1 MQDREKLARDS
12 EKKFGRAVRN
22 TILDKS
28 REIGRLWSLMELL
41 DPNGQLASSVG
52 CVALAGKPNLEGY
65 IEVDQLDVEAHNKVQ
80 REQGMPER
88 VLPPEFV
95 AALFEKFGVLDIN
108 DGGVDDVKSATGVIF
123 TPYQLVEVAF
133 AAGEH
138 YATELANRKGL
149 APLLEKSEDKDT
161 SDAFD
166 ADEDTNDGD
175 SDEEVEED
183 EGSVDD
189 DDDDFADED
198 FDDEDDQD

>member
-1 MQDREKLARDS
+1 
-12 EKKFGRAVRN
+12 
-22 TILDKS
+22 
-28 REIGRLWSLMELL
+28 
-41 DPNGQLASSVG
+41 
-52 CVALAGKPNLEGY
+52 
-65 IEVDQLDVEAHNKVQ
+65 
-80 REQGMPER
+80 
-88 VLPPEFV
+88 
-95 AALFEKFGVLDIN
+95 
-108 DGGVDDVKSATGVIF
+108 VKSATGVIF